1 MLQKIIS
8 HSNLCVGGLMNPV
21 NQRWLDSCIYMQELF
36 EEIYTLLATI
46 W

>member
-8 HSNLCVGGLMNPV
+8 HSNLRVGGLMNPF
-21 NQRWLDSCIYMQELF
+21 NQQWLDSCIYMQELF
-36 EEIYTLLATI
+36 KEIYMLLATI

>member
-21 NQRWLDSCIYMQELF
+21 NQWWLDSCIYMQEPF
-36 EEIYTLLATI
+36 KEIYTLLAII